1 MYNDVMRNLL
11 TLLCLLCFFCLGI
24 LLPPSEGKANQ
35 AARQSNTAQPTE
47 QSTGGNTSIFRS
59 ISPQQ
64 ASQLLNSRNDIL
76 FLDVRTLNE
85 RARALIPG
93 SQHVSI
99 GSLFRGTSSL
109 PKDEP
114 LLLVCAVGGRSYAI
128 GKILSTRGYRE
139 IYNLSGGIKAW
150 YQAGLPVTFGTQVK

>member
-1 MYNDVMRNLL
+1 MGNYFH
-11 TLLCLLCFFCLGI
+11 LLCLLCLFLVSGLMFPLVG
-24 LLPPSEGKANQ
+24 EANQ
-35 AARQSNTAQPTE
+35 RSGQSEPAGPIERSAGENV
-47 QSTGGNTSIFRS
+47 SIFRS

-64 ASQLLNSRNDIL
+64 ASQLLNSRDDIL
-76 FLDVRTLNE
+76 FLDVRTLSE
-85 RARALIPG
+85 RGRAFIPG

-99 GSLFRGTSSL
+99 SSLFRGSISL
-109 PKDEP
+109 PKDKP

-150 YQAGLPVTFGTQVK
+150 YQAGLPVTFGTKEK